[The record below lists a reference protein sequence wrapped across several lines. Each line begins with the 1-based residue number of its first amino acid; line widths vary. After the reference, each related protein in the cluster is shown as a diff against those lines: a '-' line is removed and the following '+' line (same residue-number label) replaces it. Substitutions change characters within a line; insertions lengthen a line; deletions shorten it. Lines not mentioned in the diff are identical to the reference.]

1 MSVLAYKV
9 RRLMQQT
16 VANVENRSLAQISV
30 SLTALSPVAVG
41 KELRQQLCS
50 INGAIAT
57 NHLCLNRVK
66 VVRSIFRVEVWHV
79 LRRYAL

>member
-1 MSVLAYKV
+1 MSVLAHND

-16 VANVENRSLAQISV
+16 VANVENRSPAQISV

-41 KELRQQLCS
+41 KELRQQLHT

-66 VVRSIFRVEVWHV
+66 VVRCIFLVKVWHV
-79 LRRYAL
+79 WRRL